1 MQVSTKIFNKQSV
14 ETFSDL
20 TGQIQKKQEQVASG
34 KELTRPSDD
43 PVRAARVMIVKEQ
56 RAQNDQYLRNIDI
69 SYVKLSLTES
79 ALEQAGNLATR
90 AYELAIQASSQTN
103 AGGRSVLAIEMKGI
117 RDSIRDLANST
128 DPSGR
133 SIFGGF
139 KITSPPFTVDNA
151 GKTSFV
157 GDRGAHM
164 VRISPTMELQTAID
178 GSSAFDRVP
187 SEAGGF
193 TSVFSMLDSMIE
205 DLEAGDADDLPI
217 DDMKNAASHFA
228 DQRALVGAQMNKA
241 QNQRTL
247 LENRNLILTE
257 NIGEMEDADL
267 GKIVTDLQNLL
278 VNKEVAQKAFS
289 MISQLNLFDVIA

>member
-79 ALEQAGNLATR
+79 ALEQAGNLAMR
-90 AYELAIQASSQTN
+90 AYELAIQARSQTN

-139 KITSPPFTVDNA
+139 KITSPPFAVDNA

-193 TSVFSMLDSMIE
+193 TSVFSMLDLMIE
-205 DLEAGDADDLPI
+205 DLEAGDVEDLPI

-289 MISQLNLFDVIA
+289 MISQLNLFDMIA

>member
-1 MQVSTKIFNKQSV
+1 
-14 ETFSDL
+14 
-20 TGQIQKKQEQVASG
+20 
-34 KELTRPSDD
+34 
-43 PVRAARVMIVKEQ
+43 
-56 RAQNDQYLRNIDI
+56 
-69 SYVKLSLTES
+69 
-79 ALEQAGNLATR
+79 
-90 AYELAIQASSQTN
+90 
-103 AGGRSVLAIEMKGI
+103 MKGI

-139 KITSPPFTVDNA
+139 KITSPPFAVDNA

-193 TSVFSMLDSMIE
+193 TSVFSMLDLMIE
-205 DLEAGDADDLPI
+205 DLEAGDVEDLPI

-289 MISQLNLFDVIA
+289 MISQLNLFDMIA

>member
-34 KELTRPSDD
+34 KELTQPSDD

-90 AYELAIQASSQTN
+90 AYELAIQARSQTN

-139 KITSPPFTVDNA
+139 KITSPPFAVDNA

-205 DLEAGDADDLPI
+205 DLEAGDVEDLPI

-228 DQRALVGAQMNKA
+228 DQRALIGAQMNKA

-289 MISQLNLFDVIA
+289 MISQLNLFDMIA

>member
-34 KELTRPSDD
+34 KELTQPSDD

-90 AYELAIQASSQTN
+90 AYELAIQARSQTN

-139 KITSPPFTVDNA
+139 KITLPPFAVDNA
-151 GKTSFV
+151 GKTNFV

-205 DLEAGDADDLPI
+205 DLEAGDVEDLPI

-228 DQRALVGAQMNKA
+228 DQRALIGAQMNKA

-289 MISQLNLFDVIA
+289 MISQLNLFDMIA